1 MFLEIL
7 LKCMVFNTFMGILL
21 LNIPLKIDGRILT
34 FADSVNNIKLTYEKC
49 ICIGKSIVLL

>member
-21 LNIPLKIDGRILT
+21 LNIPLKIGGHILT
-34 FADSVNNIKLTYEKC
+34 SADSVNNINLTYEKC
-49 ICIGKSIVLL
+49 ICIGKSIVLF

>member
-21 LNIPLKIDGRILT
+21 LNIPLKIDGHILT